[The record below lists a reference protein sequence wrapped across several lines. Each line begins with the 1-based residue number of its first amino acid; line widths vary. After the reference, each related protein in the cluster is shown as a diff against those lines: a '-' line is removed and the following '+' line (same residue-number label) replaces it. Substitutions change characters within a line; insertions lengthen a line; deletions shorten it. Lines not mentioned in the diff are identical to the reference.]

1 MNIKRR
7 LRNTRSV
14 SIYRYCNMAK
24 AKKKENYQV
33 YIKQIEALA
42 KIANLITSGLYLEEL
57 LRLVVQVTAEV
68 MNSKISSLMLLD
80 AENKELVIRATQS
93 VSEAYNK
100 KPNIKL
106 GEGIAGEVAETNKP
120 MCVLDVR
127 KDERYINQDIARK
140 EGLCSLAS
148 VPLAVKGRVIGVLNC
163 YTSKK
168 HKFTKP
174 ELDVLTAL
182 ANQAAVAIENAELD
196 LRARSA
202 EEALTTRKVIER
214 AKDILSQEANI
225 LPSEA
230 YRLIQKQSMDS
241 RKSMREISE
250 AIILA
255 KEIKGKQIRQP

>member
-1 MNIKRR
+1 M
-7 LRNTRSV
+7 
-14 SIYRYCNMAK
+14 
-24 AKKKENYQV
+24 AKKKEGYQV
-33 YIKQIEALA
+33 YLKQIEALS

-57 LRLVVQVTAEV
+57 LRLIVNVTAEI

-80 AENKELVIRATQS
+80 PEKKELVIRATQS

-106 GEGIAGEVAETNKP
+106 GEGIVGKVALENKP
-120 MCVLDVR
+120 ICILDAK
-127 KDERYINQDIARK
+127 KDSRYINRDIAKK

-148 VPLAVKGRVIGVLNC
+148 VPLAVKGKVIGVLNC
-163 YTSKK
+163 YTSRK

-182 ANQAAVAIENAELD
+182 ANQAAIAIENAELD

-202 EEALTTRKVIER
+202 EEALTTRKLIER

-241 RKSMREISE
+241 RKSMREIAE

-255 KEIKGKQIRQP
+255 KDIKDKK

>member
-1 MNIKRR
+1 MPKV
-7 LRNTRSV
+7 T
-14 SIYRYCNMAK
+14 
-24 AKKKENYQV
+24 KEKHYQV
-33 YIKQIEALA
+33 YLKQIEALS
-42 KIANLITSGLYLEEL
+42 KVANLITSGLYLDEL
-57 LRLVVQVTAEV
+57 LRLIVHVTAEI

-80 AENKELVIRATQS
+80 PEKKELIIRATQS
-93 VSEAYNK
+93 ICEDYNK
-100 KPNIKL
+100 KPNIKM
-106 GEGIAGEVAETNKP
+106 GEGVAGKVALANKP
-120 MCVLDVR
+120 ICIEDVR
-127 KDERYINQDIARK
+127 VDERYLNREIAKK

-148 VPLAVKGRVIGVLNC
+148 VPMAVKGKVIGVLNC
-163 YTSKK
+163 YTSRK

-202 EEALTTRKVIER
+202 EEALATRKLVER

-225 LPSEA
+225 LPSQA

-241 RKSMREISE
+241 RKTMREVAE

-255 KEIKGKQIRQP
+255 QDTKNKKAS

>member
-1 MNIKRR
+1 MY
-7 LRNTRSV
+7 L
-14 SIYRYCNMAK
+14 
-24 AKKKENYQV
+24 
-33 YIKQIEALA
+33 KQIEGISKVAS
-42 KIANLITSGLYLEEL
+42 LITSGLYLDEL
-57 LRLVVQVTAEV
+57 LRLVVNVTAEL
-68 MNSKISSLMLLD
+68 MNSKICSLMLLD
-80 AENKELVIRATQS
+80 PEKKELVIKATQS

-106 GEGIAGEVAETNKP
+106 GEGVSGKVAKENKP
-120 MCVLDVR
+120 ICVLDVKEDISYKNR
-127 KDERYINQDIARK
+127 DIAEK
-140 EGLCSLAS
+140 EGICSLAS

-163 YTSKK
+163 YTTKK
-168 HKFTKP
+168 HKFTKY
-174 ELDVLTAL
+174 ELDMLSAM

-202 EEALTTRKVIER
+202 EEALLTRKMVER

-241 RKSMREISE
+241 RKSMREIAE

-255 KEIKGKQIRQP
+255 KDIKAKT

>member
-1 MNIKRR
+1 MP
-7 LRNTRSV
+7 
-14 SIYRYCNMAK
+14 
-24 AKKKENYQV
+24 KKKIDYQV
-33 YIKQIEALA
+33 YLKQIEALA

-57 LRLVVQVTAEV
+57 LRLIVQVTAET

-80 AENKELVIRATQS
+80 PDSKELVVKATQS
-93 VSEAYNK
+93 ISEAYNK
-100 KPNIKL
+100 KPNVKL
-106 GEGIAGEVAETNKP
+106 GEGIAGLAAQDNKLI
-120 MCVLDVR
+120 CVLDV
-127 KDERYINQDIARK
+127 KEDNRYLNRDIAKK

-148 VPLAVKGRVIGVLNC
+148 VPLAVKNRVIGALNC

-168 HKFTKP
+168 HKFTKQ
-174 ELDVLTAL
+174 ELAVLTVL

-202 EEALTTRKVIER
+202 EEALTTRKVVER
-214 AKDILSQEANI
+214 AKDILAQEANI

-241 RKSMREISE
+241 RKSMREVAE

-255 KEIKGKQIRQP
+255 KDIKAKTV